1 MELRRAIHRSRK
13 PEPYRASVW
22 DEPGVFCVDKGLWK
36 NGNHFSTA
44 FFMTYSDGKIP
55 AMRPLEVARELD
67 SQGVEDD

>member
-1 MELRRAIHRSRK
+1 M
-13 PEPYRASVW
+13 
-22 DEPGVFCVDKGLWK
+22 DKGLWK

-44 FFMTYSDGKIP
+44 FFMTYSDGKLP